1 MNDLRRYFALPAA
14 GLMLGCV
21 LAISAGC
28 PQPPPPASPANAAAK
43 TPLRVMV
50 VDDPPLATALAREW
64 LAHTETKVELVEV
77 TAEKAAAASQLPV
90 DVVIYPPALLGQF
103 ATADLLLPLAEN
115 ALSDPAYA
123 RDEILPVLKSVE
135 TTWGRRTVA
144 VPLGSPQLV
153 LLYRADLLARQN
165 LQPPKTWQEYAAAV
179 KEFANQPESLQP
191 EVEHWQPTAEPL
203 AAGWAAR
210 LLLAR
215 AAASALHRDQMS
227 PLWKLEKLEP
237 LIAGPPWVRALEQI
251 VADNRVE
258 GEEQRLLSPTECFAK
273 FQAGECAFAIGWPG
287 SAEKSSAAKLKAAQI
302 GVTQLPGSAEVFQP
316 TTELWEPIAADES
329 THVPLLSS
337 SGRVASVTRASAQ
350 PQVATQFVLWL
361 SGPTVSGRVAAVS
374 SATTVFR
381 TSHFRSGGTWQAPAT
396 AQAPLSAYG
405 ELLFAQ
411 PEAGRRFVLPRI
423 PGEQEYLAALDAAV
437 LSAVQGAQP
446 AATALQQAADEWQA
460 ITQRRGVSAQQR
472 ALRRSLGLSD

>member
-1 MNDLRRYFALPAA
+1 MKDLRRYRSLLAA
-14 GLMLGCV
+14 GFVLGCV

-28 PQPPPPASPANAAAK
+28 PKPPPPARSSNATQE

-50 VDDPPLATALAREW
+50 VDDPPLAAALSREW

-90 DVVIYPPALLGQF
+90 DVVIYPPAMLGQF
-103 ATADLLLPLAEN
+103 ATADLLLPLDEN
-115 ALSDPAYA
+115 SLSDPAYA
-123 RDEILPVLKSVE
+123 RDEILPVLKSLE
-135 TTWGRRTVA
+135 TTWGRRTLA

-153 LLYRADLLARQN
+153 LWYRADLLAQQN
-165 LQPPKTWQEYAAAV
+165 LLPPKTWQDYAAAV
-179 KEFANQPESLQP
+179 EKFADKPPALQP
-191 EVEHWQPTAEPL
+191 EVEHWQATAEPL
-203 AAGWAAR
+203 AAGWAAK

-215 AAASALHRDQMS
+215 AAASALHRDQLS

-237 LIAGPPWVRALEQI
+237 LIAGPPWVRALEQL
-251 VADNRVE
+251 VADNLAGKQERK
-258 GEEQRLLSPTECFAK
+258 LLSPVECLAK

-287 SAEKSSAAKLKAAQI
+287 AGKKNSAPLLKAEQI

-316 TTELWEPIAADES
+316 TTTQWESVAADES
-329 THVPLLSS
+329 IHVPLLGS

-361 SGPTVSGRVAAVS
+361 SGPTVSGRVAAIS

-381 TSHFRSGGTWQAPAT
+381 TSHFRSGGTWQAPA
-396 AQAPLSAYG
+396 AVQSRLPAYG
-405 ELLFAQ
+405 ELLFTQ
-411 PEAGRRFVLPRI
+411 PEAGRRFSLPRI
-423 PGEQEYLAALDAAV
+423 PGEQEYLAALDNAV
-437 LSAVQGAQP
+437 LSAVQGNQP
-446 AATALQQAADEWQA
+446 AAAALQQAADEWQA
-460 ITQRRGVSAQQR
+460 ITTRRGVSAQQR